1 MVDEQSASFHQWLI
15 YCQKYGTNM
24 LSIRCVIMWA
34 WFNLARSRLK
44 RVASYEHVYF
54 VLIWSDLSA
63 VQVISTIDNAFKKA
77 NLDKNMPRKRHW
89 SHMAALG
96 ISDRL
101 QITDYNHWF
110 LCQFTFENKIK
121 IHQWSW
127 PSYEVNA
134 NTMRTQWYQLCYN
147 NRDIARPQIW
157 RRLGCDEVSGVFFR

>member
-1 MVDEQSASFHQWLI
+1 MNNLPRFINGWYIVKNMAPICSVYVVSSSELDFTWLAVDSWEWDSM
-15 YCQKYGTNM
+15 NM
-24 LSIRCVIMWA
+24 L
-34 WFNLARSRLK
+34 FLL
-44 RVASYEHVYF
+44 
-54 VLIWSDLSA
+54 DLLC
-63 VQVISTIDNAFKKA
+63 TA